1 MLSLLPVALVAECG
15 ITAESWLANYEHS
28 NTAYTSVTGHQH
40 LRSINLIKS
49 IGDCSLKLFVC
60 KNKCTNMMY
69 AYILVTALPVF
80 VRLLDFNNGVEYYQ
94 AANTLITSLAL
105 SLFDNSIFLGH
116 LLCLMPLN
124 PPKAEEWLLTQREI
138 VVRLECNSL
147 NFPPNLSVVIYFI
160 QHPVTASVED
170 CWCHWLNQTVWLI
183 FSICLASFE
192 LKLDGNLNRTA
203 VTLVSP
209 PGQSDT
215 QARTHTCTHRHTNT
229 QTYTCTS
236 SKRRREGGLVPE

>member
-1 MLSLLPVALVAECG
+1 M
-15 ITAESWLANYEHS
+15 
-28 NTAYTSVTGHQH
+28 SVTDHQH
-40 LRSINLIKS
+40 LRTINLIKS

-80 VRLLDFNNGVEYYQ
+80 VRLLDFNNGAEYYQ
-94 AANTLITSLAL
+94 AANTLITSLVL

-124 PPKAEEWLLTQREI
+124 PPKAEEWLLTRREI

-160 QHPVTASVED
+160 QHPVTVSVED

-215 QARTHTCTHRHTNT
+215 QAHTLTDTQTHTH
-229 QTYTCTS
+229 TYTCTS
-236 SKRRREGGLVPE
+236 SRRRREGGLVPE